1 MRYFSRCYGVVAD
14 LRGRGGF
21 VGERCNRKH
30 CVDLLYKTSSCRA
43 GAVEA
48 PDKQGWPCAAFLG
61 VMVWSPTCAGGVDRW
76 GSVATGGTVRFSC
89 SRLAVV
95 GIVLSRPLSST
106 GGHALLF

>member
-1 MRYFSRCYGVVAD
+1 MRFSCSRLAVVGMVLLRPCQAGVAMRYFSRCYGVVAD

-48 PDKQGWPCAAFLG
+48 PDKQGWP
-61 VMVWSPTCAGGVDRW
+61 
-76 GSVATGGTVRFSC
+76 
-89 SRLAVV
+89 
-95 GIVLSRPLSST
+95 
-106 GGHALLF
+106 ALLF